1 MLGIFVVHP
10 RRGKLG
16 ALIASRTFAS
26 VVAHLHR
33 RVVSACLGSH
43 FPRLGALRMT
53 LHIFATLMMT
63 VMHSLPRHWMM
74 LPFTVVVMMVVVVI
88 VMMPTVVAMEQVPH
102 RWALLMAFMIA
113 RLASLMAGV
122 DLEHFGAL
130 LLSCHHEVFRWEL
143 FAGLHKLHPR
153 LWTFD
158 MASRIAST
166 PFMAC
171 MHFLQLEL
179 ELVLPVSRK
188 VMTVVEHFWALVM
201 ALNVAW
207 LALTV
212 ARVSFL
218 NNRALLLCHHRSSL
232 GMLSKLLV
240 HPVDLEF
247 RACLALLTRTRRMAL
262 LDCRKIV
269 ACLSCLLH
277 GFRAL

>member
-26 VVAHLHR
+26 VVAHFHR

-63 VMHSLPRHWMM
+63 VMRFLKEMLHSLPSHRMM
-74 LPFTVVVMMVVVVI
+74 LSFMVVVMMVVVVI
-88 VMMPTVVAMEQVPH
+88 VMMPTVVATEQVPH
-102 RWALLMAFMIA
+102 RWALLMAFVIA

-179 ELVLPVSRK
+179 ELVIPVSRK

-247 RACLALLTRTRRMAL
+247 RACLALLTRT
-262 LDCRKIV
+262 
-269 ACLSCLLH
+269 
-277 GFRAL
+277 